1 MDCKYIFLDIDG
13 TLVDFQGKLA
23 DSALKALET
32 AKSNGHKLFVCTGRQ
47 RSQIYPWLLEKVEFD
62 GAVCSSGAYVMADGE
77 CIAQH
82 CFSKEY
88 ITFLSDYFTAAHTPY
103 CVQTEHTLMLEKW
116 CGDAIVEH
124 YLADG
129 IDRGKIDSLF
139 GMTKIVESVPKLT
152 VAEKLIYYGAPKG
165 LSDVAADLGD
175 RFSVVRYSFGSMGD
189 RCGEVTDSRYTKA
202 TGMAEILRRF
212 DAPQSA
218 TIAFGDGDNDLEMM
232 DFASFG
238 VAMGNG
244 TPALRAAADMV
255 TDDINSNG
263 LYNAFKKL
271 GLI

>member
-1 MDCKYIFLDIDG
+1 MP
-13 TLVDFQGKLA
+13 
-23 DSALKALET
+23 
-32 AKSNGHKLFVCTGRQ
+32 KS
-47 RSQIYPWLLEKVEFD
+47 S
-62 GAVCSSGAYVMADGE
+62 
-77 CIAQH
+77 
-82 CFSKEY
+82 Y
-88 ITFLSDYFTAAHTPY
+88 IT
-103 CVQTEHTLMLEKW
+103 EH
-116 CGDAIVEH
+116 
-124 YLADG
+124 
-129 IDRGKIDSLF
+129 R
-139 GMTKIVESVPKLT
+139 
-152 VAEKLIYYGAPKG
+152 KG
-165 LSDVAADLGD
+165 FDVAADLGD

>member
-1 MDCKYIFLDIDG
+1 METKYIFLDIDG

-23 DSALKALET
+23 DSALEALKA
-32 AKSNGHKLFVCTGRQ
+32 AKANGHKLFVCTGRQ
-47 RSQIYPWLLEKVEFD
+47 HSQIYPWLLEKITFD

-77 CIAQH
+77 CIARH

-88 ITFLSDYFTAAHTPY
+88 MTFLARYFTSLHAPY

-116 CGDAIVEH
+116 CADSIVAH

-129 IDRGKIDSLF
+129 IDRGKINSLF
-139 GMTKIVESVPKLT
+139 G
-152 VAEKLIYYGAPKG
+152 
-165 LSDVAADLGD
+165 
-175 RFSVVRYSFGSMGD
+175 VVRYSFGNMGD

-212 DAPQSA
+212 GAPRSA

-232 DFASFG
+232 DFAEYG
-238 VAMGNG
+238 VAMGNA
-244 TPALRAAADMV
+244 TPALRAAADTV
-255 TDDINSNG
+255 TDDINSDG
-263 LYNAFKKL
+263 LYNAFKRL

>member
-139 GMTKIVESVPKLT
+139 GMTKIVGSVQELT

-165 LSDVAADLGD
+165 
-175 RFSVVRYSFGSMGD
+175 RYSFGNMGD

-244 TPALRAAADMV
+244 TQALRAAADMV

>member
-77 CIAQH
+77 RIAQH

-139 GMTKIVESVPKLT
+139 GMTK
-152 VAEKLIYYGAPKG
+152 
-165 LSDVAADLGD
+165 
-175 RFSVVRYSFGSMGD
+175 
-189 RCGEVTDSRYTKA
+189 
-202 TGMAEILRRF
+202 
-212 DAPQSA
+212 
-218 TIAFGDGDNDLEMM
+218 
-232 DFASFG
+232 
-238 VAMGNG
+238 
-244 TPALRAAADMV
+244 
-255 TDDINSNG
+255 
-263 LYNAFKKL
+263 
-271 GLI
+271 

>member
-1 MDCKYIFLDIDG
+1 MGCKYIFLDIDG

-47 RSQIYPWLLEKVEFD
+47 RSQIYPWLLEKVDFD
-62 GAVCSSGAYVMADGE
+62 GAVCSSGAYIMTDGE

-139 GMTKIVESVPKLT
+139 GMTKIVESVQELT

-189 RCGEVTDSRYTKA
+189 RCGEVTDSIYQGYRHGGDT
-202 TGMAEILRRF
+202 
-212 DAPQSA
+212 AP
-218 TIAFGDGDNDLEMM
+218 L
-232 DFASFG
+232 
-238 VAMGNG
+238 
-244 TPALRAAADMV
+244 
-255 TDDINSNG
+255 
-263 LYNAFKKL
+263 
-271 GLI
+271 

>member
-1 MDCKYIFLDIDG
+1 METKYIFLDIDG

-23 DSALKALET
+23 DSALEALKAAT
-32 AKSNGHKLFVCTGRQ
+32 ANGHKLFVCTGRQ
-47 RSQIYPWLLEKVEFD
+47 RSQIYPWLLEKITFD

-77 CIAQH
+77 CIARH

-88 ITFLSDYFTAAHTPY
+88 MAFLARYFTSLHAPY

-116 CGDAIVEH
+116 CADAIVAH

-129 IDRGKIDSLF
+129 IDRGKINSLF
-139 GMTKIVESVPKLT
+139 GMTTVVESASELT
-152 VAEKLIYYGAPKG
+152 SAEKLIYYGAPKG
-165 LSDVAADLGD
+165 LGEVAADLGE
-175 RFSVVRYSFGSMGD
+175 RFGVVRYSFGNMGD

-212 DAPQSA
+212 GAPKSA

-232 DFASFG
+232 DFAEYG
-238 VAMGNG
+238 VAMGNA
-244 TPALRAAADMV
+244 TPALIAAADTV
-255 TDDINSNG
+255 TDDINSDG

>member
-23 DSALKALET
+23 DSALEALKT
-32 AKSNGHKLFVCTGRQ
+32 AKANGHKLFVCTGRQ

-62 GAVCSSGAYVMADGE
+62 GAVCSSGAYVMANGE

-88 ITFLSDYFTAAHTPY
+88 ITFLADYFTAARTPY

-139 GMTKIVESVPKLT
+139 GMTKIVGSVQELT

-212 DAPQSA
+212 DAPRSA

>member
-1 MDCKYIFLDIDG
+1 
-13 TLVDFQGKLA
+13 
-23 DSALKALET
+23 
-32 AKSNGHKLFVCTGRQ
+32 
-47 RSQIYPWLLEKVEFD
+47 
-62 GAVCSSGAYVMADGE
+62 
-77 CIAQH
+77 
-82 CFSKEY
+82 
-88 ITFLSDYFTAAHTPY
+88 
-103 CVQTEHTLMLEKW
+103 MLEKW

-139 GMTKIVESVPKLT
+139 GMTKIVGSIQELT
-152 VAEKLIYYGAPKG
+152 IAEKLIYYGAPKG

-212 DAPQSA
+212 DAPRSA

-232 DFASFG
+232 DFAEYG
-238 VAMGNG
+238 VAMGNA
-244 TPALRAAADMV
+244 TPALIAAADTV
-255 TDDINSNG
+255 TDDINSDG

>member
-23 DSALKALET
+23 DSALEALKT

-47 RSQIYPWLLEKVEFD
+47 RSQIYPWLLEKVDFD

-139 GMTKIVESVPKLT
+139 GMTKIVESVPELT

-175 RFSVVRYSFGSMGD
+175 RFSVV
-189 RCGEVTDSRYTKA
+189 
-202 TGMAEILRRF
+202 
-212 DAPQSA
+212 
-218 TIAFGDGDNDLEMM
+218 
-232 DFASFG
+232 
-238 VAMGNG
+238 
-244 TPALRAAADMV
+244 
-255 TDDINSNG
+255 
-263 LYNAFKKL
+263 
-271 GLI
+271 

>member
-47 RSQIYPWLLEKVEFD
+47 RSQIYQWLLEKVEFD

-139 GMTKIVESVPKLT
+139 GMTKIVESVPELT

-175 RFSVVRYSFGSMGD
+175 RFSVVRYSFGNMGD

-218 TIAFGDGDNDLEMM
+218 TIAFGMLEI
-232 DFASFG
+232 G
-238 VAMGNG
+238 
-244 TPALRAAADMV
+244 RAATA
-255 TDDINSNG
+255 TTTSR
-263 LYNAFKKL
+263 
-271 GLI
+271 